1 LEKIREFRFYKERF
15 LSFYFEQS
23 PKVQTKIDYILD
35 YIRFER
41 EVPQKFFKKI
51 VSSNGIYEVSVLTSE
66 KSIRILCF
74 KEKEELIVLTN
85 CFVKKSQKTPLK
97 EIRLAE
103 KLKKDYS
110 HGNN

>member
-1 LEKIREFRFYKERF
+1 MKKIRAFRFYKVRF

-35 YIRFER
+35 HIRFER
-41 EVPQKFFKKI
+41 EVPKKFFKKL
-51 VSSNGIYEVSVLTSE
+51 VSNNGIYEIRVLTSE

-74 KEKEELIVLTN
+74 KEKDELIILTN
-85 CFVKKSQKTPLK
+85 CFVKKSQKTPIK

-103 KLKKDYS
+103 K
-110 HGNN
+110 

>member
-1 LEKIREFRFYKERF
+1 M
-15 LSFYFEQS
+15 
-23 PKVQTKIDYILD
+23 
-35 YIRFER
+35 
-41 EVPQKFFKKI
+41 
-51 VSSNGIYEVSVLTSE
+51 LTSE

-85 CFVKKSQKTPLK
+85 CFVKKSQKTPIK

-110 HGNN
+110 HGKD

>member
-1 LEKIREFRFYKERF
+1 LKKIREFRFYKERF
-15 LSFYFEQS
+15 LSFYFE
-23 PKVQTKIDYILD
+23 
-35 YIRFER
+35 
-41 EVPQKFFKKI
+41 
-51 VSSNGIYEVSVLTSE
+51 IYEVRVLTSE

-85 CFVKKSQKTPLK
+85 CFVKKSQKTPIK

-110 HGNN
+110 YGKD